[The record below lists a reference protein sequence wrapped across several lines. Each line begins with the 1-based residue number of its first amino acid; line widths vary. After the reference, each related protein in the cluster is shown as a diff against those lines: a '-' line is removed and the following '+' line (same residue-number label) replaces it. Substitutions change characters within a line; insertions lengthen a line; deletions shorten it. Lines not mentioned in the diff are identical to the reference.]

1 MYKIVA
7 VDDEIAFLDSI
18 KRGLL
23 TSGYK
28 DITLESDSEKIAD
41 LIKGGEKFDIAL
53 LDITMPGLNG
63 LELLEIIKSESP
75 ETECIMISARDDA
88 KSAISAMKK
97 GAYDYLL
104 KPLEKN
110 ELIATIERAL
120 ERKKLYALMDIE
132 KSKKIPELENP
143 EAFSEIIT
151 CSEKMLKLL
160 KEAELHALSNIPIL
174 LTGESG
180 TGKELLANGVHLASQ
195 RSTSLFIP
203 VNMASVTGSLF
214 DSEFYGHTKGAY
226 TGAANDRK
234 GYLETAHSGSLFLDE
249 IGTLPLELQGKLLRV
264 IQGGEFIKIGT
275 NIPRKTGTRF
285 IAATNESLTD
295 LIKEKKFRND
305 LYYRLKGGWIHLP
318 PLRERKEDI
327 PLLIKHF
334 FKEITS
340 IEKFPIDSDEVMG
353 KFMSYDYP
361 GNIRELKA
369 IVHSCTNLS
378 KGKSF
383 EADHLPVELKTI
395 KKVNRVKNS
404 DNNITIKPLSEI
416 EKEHILNVYH
426 HLKNNKSMT
435 ARVLGIGLNT
445 LRRKLQSYGDM

>member
-28 DITLESDSEKIAD
+28 DVTLESDSEKVAE

-63 LELLEIIKSESP
+63 LDLLEIIKSESP
-75 ETECIMISARDDA
+75 ETECIMISAHDDA

-120 ERKKLYALMDIE
+120 ERKKLYTLMDIE
-132 KSKKIPELENP
+132 KSIKTPELENP

-203 VNMASVTGSLF
+203 VNMASITGSLF

-226 TGAANDRK
+226 TGATNDRK
-234 GYLETAHSGSLFLDE
+234 GFLETAHSGSLFLDE

-264 IQGGEFIKIGT
+264 IQDGEFIKIGT

-285 IAATNESLTD
+285 IAATNESLQD

-334 FKEITS
+334 FQEITS
-340 IEKFPIDSDEVMG
+340 VKKLPIVSDEIME

-378 KGKSF
+378 KGKNY
-383 EADHLPVELKTI
+383 ETEHLPVELKEI
-395 KKVNRVKNS
+395 KKIKKAKKS
-404 DNNITIKPLSEI
+404 EMTYIT
-416 EKEHILNVYH
+416 
-426 HLKNNKSMT
+426 
-435 ARVLGIGLNT
+435 
-445 LRRKLQSYGDM
+445 D